1 MKKILAFLMAL
12 ILCIGMVGC
21 GSDDKDTG
29 TNEPEVKKIEKT
41 TDAIVSELGLTD
53 EKQEKAFEM
62 VGAKDGAGYGKYEI
76 YIYDESSDA
85 YKDITGDGYDMGIT
99 VIKATASNS
108 GAVLI
113 YSGEGDADQ
122 TIIDKFNAIVF
133 K

>member
-1 MKKILAFLMAL
+1 MKKILVFLMAI

-21 GSDDKDTG
+21 GSDDKDTD
-29 TNEPEVKKIEKT
+29 TNEPEVKKIEKNT
-41 TDAIVSELGLTD
+41 EAIVSELGLTD

-76 YIYDESSDA
+76 YIYDEISDE